1 MDILSK
7 IKESVA
13 QELGYKSNS
22 VLTAYE
28 QLIINPHGLTYK
40 VLEEAID
47 KVAKRY
53 AKEVAREALKNA
65 SESATTTQGYCSD
78 GWTPSVKVVDKQ
90 SILNESNLPEI

>member
-1 MDILSK
+1 MMDILSK

-65 SESATTTQGYCSD
+65 SDEVAIRLDYEDYASSE
-78 GWTPSVKVVDKQ
+78 WIDKRT
-90 SILNESNLPEI
+90 ILNESNIPEL

>member
-1 MDILSK
+1 MMDILSK

-13 QELGYKSNS
+13 QEFGYKSNS

-65 SESATTTQGYCSD
+65 SENLIEWSHERHPNFKTAREAI
-78 GWTPSVKVVDKQ
+78 K
-90 SILNESNLPEI
+90 LESNIPEL